1 MTWRSLG
8 NPAFIV
14 AVVLLAVSAVAF
26 SGAIGAYQV
35 HLRKLPIEPPEGRRV
50 SALPTET
57 GSWVRTGQDRVMPKD
72 VVATLGT
79 ENYVSRMYR
88 LRDEAAAEILG
99 RDRPGEPIVIELHVA
114 YYTGMID
121 TVPHVPERCF
131 VGGGLQK
138 GGTSERLPL
147 PMDTSGWLPD
157 TTVEPEFAGPA
168 GAIYTAR
175 TDNRR
180 SDRPGMRVRL
190 PRGVTPDRPIR
201 MMMSSFAGPEGETRL
216 VAGYFFVANGGT
228 VASANDVRTLAF
240 DLQSDY
246 AYYLKV
252 QVTTAQVDSKEQLAL
267 LAGSL
272 VGELMPEIMRCVPDW
287 IEVQRGNYPEDNP
300 RRASA
305 YIAGASNDG

>member
-1 MTWRSLG
+1 VTWRSLT

-14 AVVLLAVSAVAF
+14 AVALLAVSAVAF
-26 SGAIGAYQV
+26 SGAINAYQV

-50 SALPTET
+50 AALPTET
-57 GSWVRTGQDRVMPKD
+57 QSWERAGQDRVMPKD

-79 ENYVSRMYR
+79 ENYVSRIYR
-88 LRDEAAAEILG
+88 LRDDAADQLLG
-99 RDRPGEPIVIELHVA
+99 EDRPDEPVAIELHVA

-138 GGTSERLPL
+138 GGTSERLPI
-147 PMDTSGWLPD
+147 PMDTSGWMPD
-157 TTVEPEFAGPA
+157 PTVEPEFAGPA
-168 GAIYTAR
+168 GEIYTAR

-201 MMMSSFAGPEGETRL
+201 MMMSSFAGQEGETRL
-216 VAGYFFVANGGT
+216 VAGYFFIANGGT

-252 QVTTAQVDSKEQLAL
+252 QVTSAQVKSKEELAL

-287 IEVQRGNYPEDNP
+287 VEVQRGNYPEDNP
-300 RRASA
+300 RRAE
-305 YIAGASNDG
+305 ASQANATNG